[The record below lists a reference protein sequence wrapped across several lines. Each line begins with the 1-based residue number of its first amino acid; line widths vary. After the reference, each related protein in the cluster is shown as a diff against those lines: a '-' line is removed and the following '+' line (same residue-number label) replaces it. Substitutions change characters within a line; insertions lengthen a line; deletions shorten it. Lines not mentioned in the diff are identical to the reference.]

1 MSLYSPIPGKDG
13 KKLFVVG
20 RTYRGEL
27 TRYDAKSGQF
37 SPFLSGISAEYLDFS
52 KDGQWVAY
60 TSYPDGTIWRS
71 KLDGSERLQLT
82 YPPLY
87 AVMPRWSPDGKQIIF
102 FEFPESSS
110 KPARMYQIPAEGGSP
125 KILLPDDPH
134 HQQDPNW
141 SPDGTKI
148 IFAGDANDAA
158 NAASAPAIR
167 VLDLGTHQVSALPG
181 SQNLFSPR
189 WSPDGKYIVAI
200 TSDSTRLMIFDVQA
214 QSCTELAKGS
224 MGWLNLSKDGQYVYV
239 LDFNGAGAVLRTRI
253 SDHKTEKVADLTNMV
268 ITGRFGG
275 GLALAPDDSP
285 LLLRDTGTQD
295 IYALDWELP

>member
-1 MSLYSPIPGKDG
+1 
-13 KKLFVVG
+13 
-20 RTYRGEL
+20 
-27 TRYDAKSGQF
+27 
-37 SPFLSGISAEYLDFS
+37 
-52 KDGQWVAY
+52 
-60 TSYPDGTIWRS
+60 
-71 KLDGSERLQLT
+71 
-82 YPPLY
+82 
-87 AVMPRWSPDGKQIIF
+87 
-102 FEFPESSS
+102 
-110 KPARMYQIPAEGGSP
+110 MYEIPAEGGSP
-125 KILLPDDPH
+125 KPLLPDDPH

-141 SPDGTKI
+141 SPDGTKV

-167 VLDLGTHQVSALPG
+167 VLDLATHQVSALPG

-214 QSCTELAKGS
+214 QSWTELAKGS
-224 MGWLNLSKDGQYVYV
+224 MGWLNLSKNGQYVYV
-239 LDFNGAGAVLRTRI
+239 LDFTGAGAVLRTRI
-253 SDHKTEKVADLTNMV
+253 ADHKTERVADLTNFV